1 MAFADSTTYFDT
13 GDESIIGSFREKEHD
28 NFFEFS
34 KNPEVSGYAEDYPHL
49 VWVNSKNPET
59 RYAKVLKT
67 VAYVVVDENEN
78 GLVVEKWFIKEH
90 NKYINPNAVKT
101 WENMRK

>member
-13 GDESIIGSFREKEHD
+13 GDESICGCFEEKEHGHL
-28 NFFEFS
+28 FEFS
-34 KNPEVSGYAEDYPHL
+34 KNPVVSGNSEEYPHL
-49 VWVNSKNPET
+49 VWVNSRDPET

-67 VAYVVVDENEN
+67 VAYIVVDENEN
-78 GLVVEKWFIKEH
+78 GLVIEKWFIKNH
-90 NKYINPNAVKT
+90 RKYTNPNAVKT